1 MLDIHASKMTIVF
14 CYSRCIKI
22 LDKNDPAWEYVCI
35 YHYIHSESQKG
46 EPGSKGNVGP
56 TGAEGIKG

>member
-1 MLDIHASKMTIVF
+1 MIQRENMYAFI
-14 CYSRCIKI
+14 I
-22 LDKNDPAWEYVCI
+22 
-35 YHYIHSESQKG
+35 IHSESQKG